1 MPSQRPLPVAVQ
13 QQVLPGVVHA
23 QQLGVWRLPRS
34 LLHRRMLRVSLKRLQ
49 PANSAT
55 QPEVQG
61 QAAVVSPCD
70 GTNSSLSWCCG
81 NKADCCARDSTKP
94 RYKIAKI
101 FGQAVVADNSTS
113 TSVVTSSSISS
124 STTTAS
130 AAATSKPSSTAAAAA
145 NAASSGLSTGA
156 KAGIGVGAAIGVIAL
171 IAVGVLIGRRSHNK
185 NQPVPPHEH
194 TGYNGHHDEPF
205 PKPGTMYP
213 MRQSGPHPNG
223 YNYQYSE
230 LQATSKPGEL
240 GGTPLSEMPDQKGR

>member
-1 MPSQRPLPVAVQ
+1 
-13 QQVLPGVVHA
+13 
-23 QQLGVWRLPRS
+23 
-34 LLHRRMLRVSLKRLQ
+34 LLHGCVLHVFLKRLQ

-101 FGQAVVADNSTS
+101 FGQAVLADNSS
-113 TSVVTSSSISS
+113 TPTPFVSSSSISS
-124 STTTAS
+124 STTPAS
-130 AAATSKPSSTAAAAA
+130 AAATSTPSSTAAAAA
-145 NAASSGLSTGA
+145 NASSSGLSTGA
-156 KAGIGVGAAIGVIAL
+156 KAGIGVGAAFGVIAL

-185 NQPVPPHEH
+185 KQAVPAREHE
-194 TGYNGHHDEPF
+194 DPF

-213 MRQSGPHPNG
+213 MQQNGPHPNG
-223 YNYQYSE
+223 YNYQYSV
-230 LQATSKPGEL
+230 LQATSGPGEL
-240 GGTPLSEMPDQKGR
+240 SGTPLSELPQPSPSYLK